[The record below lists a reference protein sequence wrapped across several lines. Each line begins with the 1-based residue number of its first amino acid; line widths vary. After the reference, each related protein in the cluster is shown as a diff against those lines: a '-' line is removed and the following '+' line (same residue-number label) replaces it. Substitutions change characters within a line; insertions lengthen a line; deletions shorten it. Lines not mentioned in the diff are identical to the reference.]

1 MRIRVRA
8 GIAETNLF
16 LIRSNRYRGDV
27 SKSPYRPVGPRMTA
41 GNMRNLGT
49 GSLDLS
55 CWNCGRRVTRDASGI
70 PDETDLVQWEKRL
83 VCAKCGS
90 RRIDCRP
97 HWNEMYEAID
107 EKKRRERVVLKPED
121 E

>member
-1 MRIRVRA
+1 M
-8 GIAETNLF
+8 
-16 LIRSNRYRGDV
+16 
-27 SKSPYRPVGPRMTA
+27 SKSPYRPVGPGMTA
-41 GNMRNLGT
+41 GNMRSLGIR
-49 GSLDLS
+49 SHDIS
-55 CWNCGRRVTRDASGI
+55 CWDCGRRVIRDASDI